1 MSVQFNYEDLQWSQE
16 YAEFIMNN
24 CGGDRIICNGD
35 TLTCAQEDG
44 YMFDE
49 FIQSLGD

>member
-1 MSVQFNYEDLQWSQE
+1 MGWINYEDLQWSQE

-24 CGGDRIICNGD
+24 CGGDRMICNGD
-35 TLTCAQEDG
+35 MLIEAQEDG